1 MKFQGEG
8 MPENSRLL
16 KLRLATKW
24 KIRYNLDSITYVY
37 IINMEER
44 MKKRIT
50 GILLAAAVLLVFF
63 GACKKKEVTG
73 TGTPQVSAAPSSKS
87 EVTVRL
93 LTDATGIDDKSFN
106 AAAWRGIL
114 EFYGD
119 TWQNT
124 RQRGKSYDV
133 VTAQTQDM
141 YIPNIRQAT
150 DEGYDLIVTTGFT
163 FADALTEVASQNPTQ
178 KYMIVDVDW
187 VNIPNVMQAIYAEH
201 EGSFLVGAAA
211 AFKAK
216 ADGIANPRF
225 GFIGGVPGA
234 TITKFEI
241 GYVQGV
247 LSVIPDAQIVDFY
260 VNSWGEPALAKT
272 QAKNW
277 YDSGVYAIY
286 SAAGGS
292 GNGTIAQAKEYRA
305 AGRNIWAIGVDSDQ
319 HEEGLYNATDS
330 AVLTSMLKRVETSLR
345 YGLNAVKNNTFQGEV
360 VVFDIKA
367 DGVGYSTTN
376 TNLSTDIVTQL
387 EALKKRIVS
396 GEIKVASSNA
406 EAKKLPGF
414 PQNLKAVDD

>member
-1 MKFQGEG
+1 MLFNWRFQ
-8 MPENSRLL
+8 
-16 KLRLATKW
+16 
-24 KIRYNLDSITYVY
+24 
-37 IINMEER
+37 
-44 MKKRIT
+44 MKKSMFLGIIALALVTAFVFSGCSKKTT
-50 GILLAAAVLLVFF
+50 G
-63 GACKKKEVTG
+63 VTKQASG
-73 TGTPQVSAAPSSKS
+73 
-87 EVTVRL
+87 EITVRL

-114 EFYGD
+114 DFYGD
-119 TWQNT
+119 TWNNAT
-124 RQRGKSYDV
+124 KRGILYNV

-141 YIPNIRQAT
+141 YIPNLKQTT

-163 FADALTEVASQNPTQ
+163 WADALAEVAKDNPNQ

-187 VNIPNVMQAIYAEH
+187 LQGANIMQAVYAEH
-201 EGSFLVGAAA
+201 EGSYLVGAAA
-211 AFKAK
+211 ALKAK
-216 ADGIANPRF
+216 EDKIANPRF

-234 TITKFEI
+234 VITKFEV

-247 LSVIPDAQIVDFY
+247 LSVLPNAQIVDYY

-305 AGRNIWAIGVDSDQ
+305 AGRDVWAIGVDSDQ
-319 HEEGLYNATDS
+319 HEEGLYNDKDS
-330 AVLTSMLKRVETSLR
+330 AVLTSMLKLVETSLV
-345 YGLNAVKNNTFQGEV
+345 YGLNEIKSKTFKGEIIT
-360 VVFDIKA
+360 FDLAK

-376 TNLSTDIVTQL
+376 SRLDASIKDEL
-387 EALKKRIVS
+387 ETLKQKIIK
-396 GEIKVASSNA
+396 GEIKIAPSNT